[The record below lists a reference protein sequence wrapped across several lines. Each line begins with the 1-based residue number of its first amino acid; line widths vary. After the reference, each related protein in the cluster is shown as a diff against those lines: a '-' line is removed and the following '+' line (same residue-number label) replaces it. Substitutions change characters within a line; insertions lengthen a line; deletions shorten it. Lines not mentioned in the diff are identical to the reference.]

1 MEHRPL
7 CQSCTRNLSAVNYKR
22 NGVTHYRARCS
33 ACARKNRK
41 LTPQKPAW
49 MLAGYK
55 KKPHCEKCG
64 FKAKYKEQLSVY
76 YVDGNLKNNAPLN
89 LRTVCA
95 NCQIT
100 IVKEG
105 LGWTQGDLVPD
116 F

>member
-1 MEHRPL
+1 MNHRPL
-7 CQSCTRNLSAVNYKR
+7 CQSCSRNPAAINYIKD
-22 NGVTHYRARCS
+22 GVTHFRTRCGG
-33 ACARKNRK
+33 CNRKNK
-41 LTPQKPAW
+41 GLSPQKPSW
-49 MLAGYK
+49 MNGGYK

-76 YVDGNLKNNAPLN
+76 YVDGNLKNNTLLN

-100 IVKEG
+100 VTKEG
-105 LGWTQGDLVPD
+105 LGWSQGDLCPD